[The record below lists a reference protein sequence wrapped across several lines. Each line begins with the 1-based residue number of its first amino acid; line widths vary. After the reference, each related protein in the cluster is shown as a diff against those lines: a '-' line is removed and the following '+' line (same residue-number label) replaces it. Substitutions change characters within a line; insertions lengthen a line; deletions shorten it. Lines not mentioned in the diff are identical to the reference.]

1 MLCDIKVAMA
11 DVVIVSA
18 VRTAVGSLNGSLS
31 SKRADELGAVAV
43 KEAMNRAHLKP
54 EDVSE
59 VILGQV
65 LCAGQG
71 QNPARQTSIKSGI
84 PDAVPAWTVNQLC
97 GSGLRAVA
105 LGYQAV
111 RLGDS
116 RIVVA
121 GGQESMSKAP
131 HAVYMRNG
139 VKFGDLTFADT
150 MLCDG
155 LTDAFHNCH
164 MGRTAENVAE
174 RWHITREDQD
184 KFALQSQ
191 LRCEAARNAGF
202 FEKEIVPVSISGRQ
216 GVTEVKTDEFPR
228 NGCTIEGLQKLKPAF
243 PVNGKG
249 TVTAGNCSGINDG
262 AAALVLMS
270 YDEAVKRSLAPVA
283 RIIAWSH
290 VGVDPAVMGIAP
302 VKAIQL
308 VLQKAGWTVDDVD
321 LFEINEAFAAQL
333 VAIVRELKLDE
344 SKVNVCGGGI
354 ALGHPIGASGARILV
369 TLLTNLERTGGK
381 KGIASLCV
389 GGGMGVALCV
399 ERI

>member
-1 MLCDIKVAMA
+1 MKFEATMM
-11 DVVIVSA
+11 DVEIVSA

-31 SKRADELGAVAV
+31 SLPAHELGAVAV
-43 KEAMNRAHLKP
+43 REALNRAHLKP
-54 EDVSE
+54 EEVSE

-65 LCAGQG
+65 LNAAQG
-71 QNPARQTSIKSGI
+71 QNPARQTSIKAGI
-84 PDAVPAWTVNQLC
+84 PDSVPAWGVNQLC
-97 GSGLRAVA
+97 GSGLRSVA
-105 LGYQAV
+105 LAYQAI
-111 RLGDS
+111 RIGDS

-131 HAVYMRNG
+131 HTVHMRSG
-139 VKFGDLTFADT
+139 VKFGDMTFADT
-150 MLCDG
+150 LICDG
-155 LTDAFHNCH
+155 LTDAFHNYH

-174 RWHITREDQD
+174 QWHITREDQD
-184 KFALQSQ
+184 RFALQSQ
-191 LRCEAARNAGF
+191 LRCEAARKSGF
-202 FEKEIVPVSISGRQ
+202 FDTEIVPVSITGKQ

-270 YDEAVKRSLAPVA
+270 YDEAVKRTLAPLA
-283 RIIAWSH
+283 RIVAWSH

-302 VKAIQL
+302 VKAIQT
-308 VLQKAGWTVDDVD
+308 VLEKAGWTIDDVD

-333 VAIVRELKLDE
+333 VAIIRELKLDE

-369 TLLTNLERTGGK
+369 TLLTNMHRTGAK

-399 ERI
+399 ERM

>member
-1 MLCDIKVAMA
+1 MM
-11 DVVIVSA
+11 DVEIVSA

-31 SKRADELGAVAV
+31 SLPAHELGAVAV
-43 KEAMNRAHLKP
+43 REALNRAHLKP
-54 EDVSE
+54 EEVSE

-65 LCAGQG
+65 LNAAQG
-71 QNPARQTSIKSGI
+71 QNPARQTSIKAGI
-84 PDAVPAWTVNQLC
+84 PDSVPAWGVNQLC
-97 GSGLRAVA
+97 GSGLRSVA
-105 LGYQAV
+105 LAYQAI
-111 RLGDS
+111 RIGDS

-131 HAVYMRNG
+131 HTVHMRSG
-139 VKFGDLTFADT
+139 VKFGDMTFADT
-150 MLCDG
+150 LICDG
-155 LTDAFHNCH
+155 LTDAFHNYH

-174 RWHITREDQD
+174 QWHITREDQD
-184 KFALQSQ
+184 RFALQSQ
-191 LRCEAARNAGF
+191 LRCEAARKSGF
-202 FEKEIVPVSISGRQ
+202 FDTEIVPVSITGRQ

-270 YDEAVKRSLAPVA
+270 YDEAVKRTLAPLA
-283 RIIAWSH
+283 RIVAWSH

-302 VKAIQL
+302 VKAIQT
-308 VLQKAGWTVDDVD
+308 VLEKAGWTIDDVD

-333 VAIVRELKLDE
+333 VAIIRELKLDE

-369 TLLTNLERTGGK
+369 TLLTNMHRTGAK

-399 ERI
+399 ERM

>member
-1 MLCDIKVAMA
+1 MTS

-18 VRTAVGSLNGSLS
+18 VRTAMGSLNGSLS
-31 SKRADELGAVAV
+31 SLRAHELGAVAV
-43 KEAMNRAHLKP
+43 KEALNRAQVQP

-65 LCAGQG
+65 LCAAQG
-71 QNPARQTSIKSGI
+71 QNPVRQTSIKAGI
-84 PDAVPAWTVNQLC
+84 PDTVPAWTVNQLC

-105 LGYQAV
+105 LAYQAI

-116 RIVVA
+116 RVVVA

-139 VKFGDLTFADT
+139 VKFGDLTFVDT

-155 LTDAFHNCH
+155 LTDAFNNYH

-174 RWHITREDQD
+174 RWQITREDQD
-184 KFALQSQ
+184 QFALQSQ
-191 LRCEAARNAGF
+191 LRCEAARKAGF
-202 FEKEIVPVSISGRQ
+202 FEPEIVPVSITGRQ

-228 NGCTIEGLQKLKPAF
+228 DGCTMQGLQKLRPAF

-270 YDEAVKRSLAPVA
+270 GDEAAKRNLAPLA
-283 RIIAWSH
+283 RVVAWSH

-302 VKAIQL
+302 VKAVQL
-308 VLQKAGWTVDDVD
+308 VLQKANWTIDDVD

-333 VAIVRELKLDE
+333 VAIIRELKLNE
-344 SKVNVCGGGI
+344 AKVNVCGGGI
-354 ALGHPIGASGARILV
+354 AMGHPIGASGARILV
-369 TLLTNLERTGGK
+369 TLLTNLQRTGGK
-381 KGIASLCV
+381 KGVASLCV

-399 ERI
+399 ERM

>member
-1 MLCDIKVAMA
+1 MS

-31 SKRADELGAVAV
+31 SFRAHELGAVAV
-43 KEAMNRAHLKP
+43 KEALVRAQVKP
-54 EDVSE
+54 ADVSE

-71 QNPARQTSIKSGI
+71 QNPARQTSIKAGI
-84 PDAVPAWTVNQLC
+84 PDSVPAWGVNQLC

-111 RLGDS
+111 RLGDA
-116 RIVVA
+116 RVVVA

-131 HAVYMRNG
+131 HAVHMRNG
-139 VKFGDLTFADT
+139 VKFGDLSFADT
-150 MLCDG
+150 LLSDG
-155 LTDAFHNCH
+155 LTDAFHNYH

-174 RWHITREDQD
+174 RWQISREDQD
-184 KFALQSQ
+184 RFALQSQ
-191 LRCEAARNAGF
+191 LRCEAARKAGF
-202 FEKEIVPVSISGRQ
+202 FETEIVPVVVSGRQ
-216 GVTEVKTDEFPR
+216 GTTEVKTDEFPR

-270 YDEAVKRSLAPVA
+270 YDEAVKRSLAPIA
-283 RIIAWSH
+283 RVVTWSH

-302 VKAIQL
+302 VKAVQT
-308 VLQKAGWTVDDVD
+308 VLEKAGWKIDDVD

-333 VAIVRELKLDE
+333 VAIVRELNLDE
-344 SKVNVCGGGI
+344 SKVNICGGGI

-369 TLLTNLERTGGK
+369 TLLTNLKRTGGK

-389 GGGMGVALCV
+389 GGGMGVAVCV
-399 ERI
+399 EMM

>member
-1 MLCDIKVAMA
+1 MA

-18 VRTAVGSLNGSLS
+18 VRTPVGSLNGSLS
-31 SKRADELGAVAV
+31 SLRAHELGAIAV
-43 KEAMNRAHLKP
+43 KEALNRAQLKP
-54 EDVSE
+54 DDVSE

-71 QNPARQTSIKSGI
+71 QNPARQTSIKAGI
-84 PDAVPAWTVNQLC
+84 PDTVPAWIVNQLC

-105 LGYQAV
+105 LAYQAI

-131 HAVYMRNG
+131 HAVNMRNG

-150 MLCDG
+150 MLSDG
-155 LTDAFHNCH
+155 LTDAFHNYH

-174 RWHITREDQD
+174 RWQITREDQD
-184 KFALQSQ
+184 RFALQSQ
-191 LRCEAARNAGF
+191 LRCEAGRKAGF
-202 FEKEIVPVSISGRQ
+202 FEREIVPVSITGRQ
-216 GVTEVKTDEFPR
+216 GTTEVKTDEFPR

-243 PVNGKG
+243 PVDGKG

-270 YDEAVKRSLAPVA
+270 YDDAVKRNLAPLA
-283 RIIAWSH
+283 RVVAWSH

-302 VKAIQL
+302 VNAIKT
-308 VLQKAGWTVDDVD
+308 VLQKAGWTTEDVD
-321 LFEINEAFAAQL
+321 LFEINEAFAAQM
-333 VAIVRELKLDE
+333 VAIIRELKLDE
-344 SKVNVCGGGI
+344 AKVNICGGGI
-354 ALGHPIGASGARILV
+354 AMGHPIGASGARILV
-369 TLLTNLERTGGK
+369 TLLTNLLRTGGK

-389 GGGMGVALCV
+389 GGGMGVAVCV
-399 ERI
+399 ERM

>member
-1 MLCDIKVAMA
+1 MRCEVTVTMA

-31 SKRADELGAVAV
+31 SLPAHELGAVAV

-59 VILGQV
+59 VVLGQV
-65 LCAGQG
+65 LCAAQG
-71 QNPARQTSIKSGI
+71 QNPVRQTSIKAGI
-84 PDAVPAWTVNQLC
+84 PDTVPAWTVNQLC

-105 LGYQAV
+105 LAYQAI

-155 LTDAFHNCH
+155 LMDAFNNCH
-164 MGRTAENVAE
+164 MGRTAENIAE
-174 RWHITREDQD
+174 RWQITREDQD
-184 KFALQSQ
+184 RYALQSQ
-191 LRCEAARNAGF
+191 LRCEAARKSGF
-202 FEKEIVPVSISGRQ
+202 FETEIVPVSITGRQ

-228 NGCTIEGLQKLKPAF
+228 NGCTMEGLQKLRPAF
-243 PVNGKG
+243 PINGKG

-270 YDEAVKRSLAPVA
+270 HDEAVKRNLAPLA
-283 RIIAWSH
+283 RVVTWSH

-302 VKAIQL
+302 VTAVQL
-308 VLQKAGWTVDDVD
+308 VLQKAGWTVGDVD
-321 LFEINEAFAAQL
+321 LFEINEAFAAQM
-333 VAIVRELKLDE
+333 VAIIRELNLDE
-344 SKVNVCGGGI
+344 SKVNVSGGGI

-369 TLLTNLERTGGK
+369 TLLTNLQRTGGK

-389 GGGMGVALCV
+389 GGGMGVAVCV
-399 ERI
+399 EMV

>member
-1 MLCDIKVAMA
+1 ML
-11 DVVIVSA
+11 DVEIVSA

-31 SKRADELGAVAV
+31 SLPAHELGAVAV
-43 KEAMNRAHLKP
+43 REALNRAHLKP
-54 EDVSE
+54 EEVSE

-65 LCAGQG
+65 LNAAQG
-71 QNPARQTSIKSGI
+71 QNPARQTSIKAGI
-84 PDAVPAWTVNQLC
+84 PDSVPAWGVNQLC
-97 GSGLRAVA
+97 GSGLRSVA
-105 LGYQAV
+105 LAYQAI
-111 RLGDS
+111 RIGDS

-131 HAVYMRNG
+131 HTVHMRSG
-139 VKFGDLTFADT
+139 VKFGDMTFADT
-150 MLCDG
+150 LICDG
-155 LTDAFHNCH
+155 LTDAFHNYH

-174 RWHITREDQD
+174 QWHITREDQD
-184 KFALQSQ
+184 RFALQSQ
-191 LRCEAARNAGF
+191 LRCEAARKSGF
-202 FEKEIVPVSISGRQ
+202 FDTEIVPVSITGRQ

-270 YDEAVKRSLAPVA
+270 YDEAVKRTLAPLA
-283 RIIAWSH
+283 RIVAWSH

-302 VKAIQL
+302 VKAIQT
-308 VLQKAGWTVDDVD
+308 VLEKAGWTIDDVD

-333 VAIVRELKLDE
+333 VAIIRELKLDE

-369 TLLTNLERTGGK
+369 TLLTNMHRTGAK

-399 ERI
+399 ERM

>member
-1 MLCDIKVAMA
+1 MA

-31 SKRADELGAVAV
+31 SLRAHELGAVAV
-43 KEAMNRAHLKP
+43 KEAMDRAQLKP

-65 LCAGQG
+65 LCAAQG
-71 QNPARQTSIKSGI
+71 QNPARQTSIKAGI

-105 LGYQAV
+105 LAYQAIRV
-111 RLGDS
+111 GDS

-155 LTDAFHNCH
+155 LTDAFNNCH

-174 RWHITREDQD
+174 QWQITREDQD
-184 KFALQSQ
+184 RFALQSQ
-191 LRCEAARNAGF
+191 LRCEAARKSGF
-202 FEKEIVPVSISGRQ
+202 FEPEIVPVSVPGRQ

-228 NGCTIEGLQKLKPAF
+228 NGCTIEGFQKLKPAF

-270 YDEAVKRSLAPVA
+270 YDEAVKRNVAPLA
-283 RIIAWSH
+283 RIVTWSH
-290 VGVDPAVMGIAP
+290 VGVDPAIMGIAP
-302 VKAIQL
+302 IKAMQI
-308 VLQKAGWTVDDVD
+308 VLQKTGWTVDDVD

-344 SKVNVCGGGI
+344 SKVNICGGGI

-369 TLLTNLERTGGK
+369 TLLTNLQRTGGK

-399 ERI
+399 ERM

>member
-1 MLCDIKVAMA
+1 MV

-31 SKRADELGAVAV
+31 SFRAHELGAVAV
-43 KEAMNRAHLKP
+43 KEALSRAQLKP

-71 QNPARQTSIKSGI
+71 QNPARQTSIKAGI
-84 PDAVPAWTVNQLC
+84 PGTVPAWTVNQLC

-116 RIVVA
+116 HVVVA
-121 GGQESMSKAP
+121 GGQESMSKSP
-131 HAVYMRNG
+131 HAVHMRNG
-139 VKFGDLTFADT
+139 VKFGDLSFMDT

-155 LTDAFHNCH
+155 LTDAFHNYH

-174 RWHITREDQD
+174 QWQISREDQD

-191 LRCEAARNAGF
+191 LRCEAARKSGF
-202 FEKEIVPVSISGRQ
+202 FDKEIVPVSVVGRQ
-216 GVTEVKTDEFPR
+216 GVTEVKIDEFPR

-270 YDEAVKRSLAPVA
+270 CDEAVKRNLAPVA
-283 RIIAWSH
+283 RVVAWSH

-302 VKAIQL
+302 VKAIQT
-308 VLQKAGWTVDDVD
+308 VLEKAGWKIDDVD

-333 VAIVRELKLDE
+333 VAIIRELKLDE

-369 TLLTNLERTGGK
+369 TLLTNLQRNGGK
-381 KGIASLCV
+381 KGIAALCV

-399 ERI
+399 EKM

>member
-1 MLCDIKVAMA
+1 MV

-31 SKRADELGAVAV
+31 SLRAHELGAVAV
-43 KEAMNRAHLKP
+43 KEALNRANLKP

-59 VILGQV
+59 VVLGQV
-65 LCAGQG
+65 LCASQG
-71 QNPARQTSIKSGI
+71 QNPARQTSIKAGI

-105 LGYQAV
+105 LAYQAV

-116 RIVVA
+116 QIVVA

-131 HAVYMRNG
+131 HAVYMRSG
-139 VKFGDLTFADT
+139 VKFGDLTFMDT

-155 LTDAFHNCH
+155 LTDAFHNYH

-174 RWHITREDQD
+174 RWQITREDQD
-184 KFALQSQ
+184 RYALQSQ
-191 LRCEAARNAGF
+191 LRCEAARNSGF
-202 FEKEIVPVSISGRQ
+202 FETEIVPVSITGRQ

-270 YDEAVKRSLAPVA
+270 YDEAVKRNLVPLA
-283 RIIAWSH
+283 RIVTWSH

-302 VKAIQL
+302 VKAIQI
-308 VLQKAGWTVDDVD
+308 VLQKAGWSVDDVD

-333 VAIVRELKLDE
+333 VAIIRELKLDE

-369 TLLTNLERTGGK
+369 SLLTNLQRTGGK

>member
-1 MLCDIKVAMA
+1 ME

-18 VRTAVGSLNGSLS
+18 VRTPVGSINGSLS
-31 SKRADELGAVAV
+31 SLRAHELGTIVV
-43 KEAMNRAHLKP
+43 KEALKRVDVKP
-54 EDVSE
+54 DDVSE

-65 LCAGQG
+65 LSAGQG
-71 QNPARQTSIKSGI
+71 QNPARQASVNAGI
-84 PDAVPAWTVNQLC
+84 PDSVPAWSVNQLC

-131 HAVYMRNG
+131 HAVHLRNG
-139 VKFGDLTFADT
+139 VKFGDLSFTDT
-150 MLCDG
+150 MICDG
-155 LTDAFHNCH
+155 LTDAFHNYH

-174 RWHITREDQD
+174 QWHITREDQD

-191 LRCEAARNAGF
+191 LKCEAARNSGF
-202 FEKEIVPVSISGRQ
+202 FEPEIVPISITGRQ
-216 GVTEVKTDEFPR
+216 GVTQVKTDEFPR
-228 NGCTIEGLQKLKPAF
+228 NGCTIEQLQKLRPAF

-262 AAALVLMS
+262 AAVVVLMS
-270 YDEAVKRSLAPVA
+270 SGEAAKRNLAPLA
-283 RIIAWSH
+283 RIVTWSH
-290 VGVDPAVMGIAP
+290 VGVDPAIMGIAP
-302 VKAIQL
+302 IKAVQI
-308 VLQKAGWTVDDVD
+308 VLHKAGWTVGEVD
-321 LFEINEAFAAQL
+321 LFEINEAFAAQS
-333 VAIVRELKLDE
+333 VAIIRELELDE

-369 TLLTNLERTGGK
+369 TLLNNLQRIGGK

-399 ERI
+399 EII

>member
-1 MLCDIKVAMA
+1 MV

-31 SKRADELGAVAV
+31 SLRAHELGAVAV
-43 KEAMNRAHLKP
+43 KEALNRANLKP

-59 VILGQV
+59 VVLGQV
-65 LCAGQG
+65 LCASQG
-71 QNPARQTSIKSGI
+71 QNPARQTSIKAGI

-105 LGYQAV
+105 LAYQAV

-116 RIVVA
+116 QIVVA

-131 HAVYMRNG
+131 HAVYMRSG
-139 VKFGDLTFADT
+139 VKFGDLTFMDT

-155 LTDAFHNCH
+155 LTDAFHNYH

-174 RWHITREDQD
+174 RWQITREDQD
-184 KFALQSQ
+184 RYALQSQ
-191 LRCEAARNAGF
+191 LRCEAARNSGF
-202 FEKEIVPVSISGRQ
+202 FEPEIVPVSITGRQ

-270 YDEAVKRSLAPVA
+270 YDEAVKRNLVPLA
-283 RIIAWSH
+283 RIVTWSH

-302 VKAIQL
+302 VKAIQI
-308 VLQKAGWTVDDVD
+308 VLQKAGWSVDDVD

-333 VAIVRELKLDE
+333 VAIIRELKLDE

-369 TLLTNLERTGGK
+369 SLLTNLQRTGGK

>member
-1 MLCDIKVAMA
+1 MA

-31 SKRADELGAVAV
+31 TLRAHELGAVAV
-43 KEAMNRAHLKP
+43 KEALNRASLQP

-71 QNPARQTSIKSGI
+71 QNPARQASIKAGI
-84 PDAVPAWTVNQLC
+84 PDTVPAWIVNQLC

-105 LGYQAV
+105 LAYQAI

-131 HAVYMRNG
+131 HAVNMRTG

-150 MLCDG
+150 MLSDG
-155 LTDAFHNCH
+155 LTDAFHNYH

-174 RWHITREDQD
+174 QWQITREDQD
-184 KFALQSQ
+184 QFALQSQ
-191 LRCEAARNAGF
+191 LKCEAARKAGY
-202 FEKEIVPVSISGRQ
+202 FESEIVPVCITGRQ
-216 GVTEVKTDEFPR
+216 GVTEVKIDEFPR
-228 NGCTIEGLQKLKPAF
+228 NGCTIESLQKLRPAF

-270 YDEAVKRSLAPVA
+270 SDDAVKRNLAPLA
-283 RIIAWSH
+283 RVVAWSH

-302 VKAIQL
+302 VNAIKI
-308 VLQKAGWTVDDVD
+308 VLQKAGWTIEDVD

-344 SKVNVCGGGI
+344 AKVNVCGGGI
-354 ALGHPIGASGARILV
+354 AMGHPIGASGARILV
-369 TLLTNLERTGGK
+369 TLLNNLQRTGGK

-389 GGGMGVALCV
+389 GGGMGVAVCI
-399 ERI
+399 ERM

>member
-1 MLCDIKVAMA
+1 MA

-31 SKRADELGAVAV
+31 TLRAHELGAVAV
-43 KEAMNRAHLKP
+43 KEALSRASLKP

-71 QNPARQTSIKSGI
+71 QNPARQTSIKAGI
-84 PDAVPAWTVNQLC
+84 PDTVPAWIVNQLC

-105 LGYQAV
+105 LAYQAI

-131 HAVYMRNG
+131 HAVNMRTG
-139 VKFGDLTFADT
+139 VKFGDMTFADT
-150 MLCDG
+150 MLSDG

-174 RWHITREDQD
+174 RWQITREDQD
-184 KFALQSQ
+184 QFALQSQ
-191 LRCEAARNAGF
+191 LRCEAARKAGC
-202 FEKEIVPVSISGRQ
+202 FESEIVPVCITGRQ
-216 GVTEVKTDEFPR
+216 GITEVKADEFPR

-262 AAALVLMS
+262 AAALVLMC
-270 YDEAVKRSLAPVA
+270 YDDAVKNNLAPLA
-283 RIIAWSH
+283 RVVAWSH

-302 VKAIQL
+302 VNAIKI
-308 VLQKAGWTVDDVD
+308 VLQKAGWTIEVVD

-333 VAIVRELKLDE
+333 VAIIRELKLDE
-344 SKVNVCGGGI
+344 AKVNVCGGGI
-354 ALGHPIGASGARILV
+354 AMGHPIGASGARILV
-369 TLLTNLERTGGK
+369 TLLNNLQRTGGK

-389 GGGMGVALCV
+389 GGGMGVAVCV
-399 ERI
+399 ERM

>member
-1 MLCDIKVAMA
+1 MV

-31 SKRADELGAVAV
+31 SFRAHELGAVAV
-43 KEAMNRAHLKP
+43 KEALSRAHLKP

-71 QNPARQTSIKSGI
+71 QNPARQTSIKAGI
-84 PDAVPAWTVNQLC
+84 PGTVPAWTVNQLC

-116 RIVVA
+116 HVVVA
-121 GGQESMSKAP
+121 GGQESMSKSP
-131 HAVYMRNG
+131 HAVHMRNG
-139 VKFGDLTFADT
+139 VKFGDLSFMDT

-155 LTDAFHNCH
+155 LTDAFHNYH

-174 RWHITREDQD
+174 QWQISREDQD

-191 LRCEAARNAGF
+191 LRCEAARKSGF
-202 FEKEIVPVSISGRQ
+202 FDKEIVPVSVVGRQ
-216 GVTEVKTDEFPR
+216 GVTEVKIDEFPR

-270 YDEAVKRSLAPVA
+270 CDEAVKRNLAPVA
-283 RIIAWSH
+283 RVVAWSH

-302 VKAIQL
+302 VKAIQT
-308 VLQKAGWTVDDVD
+308 VLEKAGWKIDDVD

-333 VAIVRELKLDE
+333 VAIIRELKLDE

-369 TLLTNLERTGGK
+369 TLLTNLQRNGGK
-381 KGIASLCV
+381 KGIAALCV

-399 ERI
+399 EKM

>member
-1 MLCDIKVAMA
+1 MS

-31 SKRADELGAVAV
+31 SFRAHELGAVAV
-43 KEAMNRAHLKP
+43 KEALVRAQVKP
-54 EDVSE
+54 ADVSE

-71 QNPARQTSIKSGI
+71 QNPARQTSIKAGI
-84 PDAVPAWTVNQLC
+84 PDSVPAWGVNQLC

-111 RLGDS
+111 RLGDA
-116 RIVVA
+116 RVVVA

-131 HAVYMRNG
+131 HAVHMRNG
-139 VKFGDLTFADT
+139 VKFGDLSFADT
-150 MLCDG
+150 LLSDG
-155 LTDAFHNCH
+155 LTDAFHNYH

-174 RWHITREDQD
+174 RWQISREDQD
-184 KFALQSQ
+184 RFALQSQ
-191 LRCEAARNAGF
+191 LRCEAARKAGF
-202 FEKEIVPVSISGRQ
+202 FETEIVPVVVSGRQ
-216 GVTEVKTDEFPR
+216 GTTEVKTDEFPR
-228 NGCTIEGLQKLKPAF
+228 IGCTIEGLQKLKPAF

-270 YDEAVKRSLAPVA
+270 YDEAVKRSLAPIA
-283 RIIAWSH
+283 RVVTWSH

-302 VKAIQL
+302 VKAVQT
-308 VLQKAGWTVDDVD
+308 VLEKAGWKIDDVD

-333 VAIVRELKLDE
+333 VAIVRELNLDE
-344 SKVNVCGGGI
+344 SKVNICGGGI

-369 TLLTNLERTGGK
+369 TLLTNLKRTGGK

-389 GGGMGVALCV
+389 GGGMGVAVCV
-399 ERI
+399 EMM

>member
-1 MLCDIKVAMA
+1 MA

-31 SKRADELGAVAV
+31 SLRAHELGAVAV
-43 KEAMNRAHLKP
+43 KEAMDRAQLKP

-65 LCAGQG
+65 LCAAQG
-71 QNPARQTSIKSGI
+71 QNPARQTSIKAGI

-105 LGYQAV
+105 LAYQAIRV
-111 RLGDS
+111 GDS

-155 LTDAFHNCH
+155 LTDAFNNCH

-174 RWHITREDQD
+174 QWQITREDQD
-184 KFALQSQ
+184 RFALQSQ
-191 LRCEAARNAGF
+191 LRCEAARKSGF
-202 FEKEIVPVSISGRQ
+202 FEPEIVPVSVPGRQ

-228 NGCTIEGLQKLKPAF
+228 NGCTIEGFQKLKPAF

-270 YDEAVKRSLAPVA
+270 YDEAVKRNVAPLA
-283 RIIAWSH
+283 RIVTWSH
-290 VGVDPAVMGIAP
+290 VGVDPAIMGIAP
-302 VKAIQL
+302 IKAIQI
-308 VLQKAGWTVDDVD
+308 VLQKTGWTVDDVD

-344 SKVNVCGGGI
+344 SKVNICGGGI

-369 TLLTNLERTGGK
+369 TLLTNLQRTGGK

-399 ERI
+399 ERM

>member
-1 MLCDIKVAMA
+1 M
-11 DVVIVSA
+11 SA

-31 SKRADELGAVAV
+31 SLRAHELGAVAV
-43 KEAMNRAHLKP
+43 KEALNRANLKP

-59 VILGQV
+59 VVLGQV
-65 LCAGQG
+65 LCASQG
-71 QNPARQTSIKSGI
+71 QNPARQTSIKAGI

-105 LGYQAV
+105 LAYQAV

-116 RIVVA
+116 QIVVA

-131 HAVYMRNG
+131 HAVYMRSG
-139 VKFGDLTFADT
+139 VKFGDLTFMDT

-155 LTDAFHNCH
+155 LTDAFHNYH

-174 RWHITREDQD
+174 RWQITREDQD
-184 KFALQSQ
+184 RYALQSQ
-191 LRCEAARNAGF
+191 LRCEAARNSGF
-202 FEKEIVPVSISGRQ
+202 FEPEIVPVSITGRQ

-270 YDEAVKRSLAPVA
+270 YDEAVKRNLVPLA
-283 RIIAWSH
+283 RIVTWSH

-302 VKAIQL
+302 VKAIQI
-308 VLQKAGWTVDDVD
+308 VLQKAGWSVDDVD

-333 VAIVRELKLDE
+333 VAIIRELKLDE

-369 TLLTNLERTGGK
+369 SLLTNLQRTGGK